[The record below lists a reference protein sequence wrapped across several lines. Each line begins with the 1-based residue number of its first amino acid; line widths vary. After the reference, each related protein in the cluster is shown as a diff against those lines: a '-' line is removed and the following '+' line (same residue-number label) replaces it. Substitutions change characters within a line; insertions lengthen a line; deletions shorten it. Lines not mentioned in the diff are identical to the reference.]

1 MMNKAF
7 YISIFLI
14 VCTKLVNAQAEK
26 VLLSN
31 GNTEYQEGNFEAAA
45 ELYNQSIAESPDFEQ
60 AAFNLGDAMFRQE
73 KYEEAVNQFQS
84 LSRNASTDELK
95 SKAFHNLGNSLMQTQ
110 KLEES
115 VEAYK
120 QSLRLNSIDEDT
132 RYNLSVA
139 QKMLQKQAQQEQ
151 EQEENQ
157 DENKD
162 ENKEDQEKKNDK
174 EGEGKESEDGK
185 EKDKKDQDKKDQE
198 KKEQEQKD
206 KKPDDKGE
214 EKPQPQQAEPKNK
227 ISKEDANRLLEALQN
242 QEKSTQEKLK
252 LERLEK
258 GKSIGIEK
266 KW

>member
-14 VCTKLVNAQAEK
+14 VCTILVNAQAEK

-45 ELYNQSIAESPDFEQ
+45 ELYNQSIAESPGFEQ

-120 QSLRLNSIDEDT
+120 QSLRLNSTDEDT

-139 QKMLQKQAQQEQ
+139 QKMLQKQAQQE
-151 EQEENQ
+151 EKQ

-162 ENKEDQEKKNDK
+162 ENKEDQEKKDDK
-174 EGEGKESEDGK
+174 EGEDKESEDGK
-185 EKDKKDQDKKDQE
+185 EKDKKDQE
-198 KKEQEQKD
+198 KKD
-206 KKPDDKGE
+206 KKPDNKGE

-227 ISKEDANRLLEALQN
+227 ISKEDANRILEALQN
-242 QEKSTQEKLK
+242 QEKNTQEKLK

>member
-7 YISIFLI
+7 YISLYLI
-14 VCTKLVNAQAEK
+14 VYTVLVNAQAEK

-73 KYEEAVNQFQS
+73 KYEEAINQFQS

-95 SKAFHNLGNSLMQTQ
+95 SKAFHNLGNSLMQTK

-120 QSLRLNSIDEDT
+120 QSLRLNSTDEDT

-139 QKMLQKQAQQEQ
+139 QKMLQKQEQQEQ

-162 ENKEDQEKKNDK
+162 DENKENQEKEDNKEGDEEDQEKKD
-174 EGEGKESEDGK
+174 
-185 EKDKKDQDKKDQE
+185 
-198 KKEQEQKD
+198 QEQKD
-206 KKPDDKGE
+206 KKPGDDGE
-214 EKPQPQQAEPKNK
+214 EKPQPQQGEPKNK

-242 QEKSTQEKLK
+242 QEKNTQEKLK

>member
-1 MMNKAF
+1 MNKAF

-95 SKAFHNLGNSLMQTQ
+95 SKAFHNLGTSLMQTQ

-174 EGEGKESEDGK
+174 EGEDKESEDGK
-185 EKDKKDQDKKDQE
+185 EKD

-227 ISKEDANRLLEALQN
+227 ISKEEDHENIL
-242 QEKSTQEKLK
+242 
-252 LERLEK
+252 
-258 GKSIGIEK
+258 
-266 KW
+266 